1 MMKINSDQPEVSD
14 GGVGERR
21 ETERL
26 SNGNPD
32 RARQTSPYPGHS
44 FMRGASGN
52 RVPKAS
58 LYAVSLIQIHREP
71 HTSTNAHFMISHS
84 SSHDK

>member
-1 MMKINSDQPEVSD
+1 ML
-14 GGVGERR
+14 RR

-26 SNGNPD
+26 FNSNPD
-32 RARQTSPYPGHS
+32 RARQTSCYPGHS

-58 LYAVSLIQIHREP
+58 LYAVSLLQIHLEP
-71 HTSTNAHFMISHS
+71 HSFTNAHFMISHPF
-84 SSHDK
+84 SHDK